1 MQNPET
7 IQVLQGLIQREEWDQ
22 LPEQYQALHTQD
34 IAEAFNE
41 IDREHLLP
49 AFQQLPSDR
58 WSAVFGYMAPT
69 RQFSLLDELDNDD
82 GRVILKDML
91 PDDLTSLLSSLSP
104 DDLEQLMRLLPQDRV
119 KESLKQ
125 LGYPEQSAGRLMTTD
140 FVTIRPEWTIDQSL
154 QHVRRQGES
163 EETINTLYTV
173 DSRGHLLGTVGLKR
187 LVLNDPQKKV
197 ESLIGGTPIAVNAGD
212 DRTEAWRMI
221 QHYDITAL
229 PVLDKTGVLLG
240 VVTVDDVMDVAEEEN
255 TEDFHKIGGVGAM
268 NLSLNDARPSLMYRK
283 RIGWLMIL
291 VFVNMFA
298 GGIIG
303 AYEDAIEGLFVLMT
317 FLPLVVDTGG
327 NAGSQS
333 ATLMVRALATGD
345 AHLKDWFKLLGKELG
360 VALALGLTM
369 GLAVFLVAFGWRAE
383 GAVDVS
389 AVIGLGMVGVV
400 IVGSLVGM
408 LLPFGLA
415 KMNLDPATASAPLI
429 TSIADLAG
437 IAMYFGI
444 AAAVLGLTV

>member
-1 MQNPET
+1 MQNPQE
-7 IQVLQGLIQREEWDQ
+7 VELLWELIQRETWDQ
-22 LPEQYQALHTQD
+22 LPEQYEALHTQD
-34 IAEAFNE
+34 IAETLNDVSKE
-41 IDREHLLP
+41 NVLP
-49 AFQQLPSDR
+49 AFQQLPRER
-58 WSAVFGYMAPT
+58 WSAVFGYMEQQ
-69 RQFSLLDELDNDD
+69 RQLGLLKEMDNED
-82 GRVILKDML
+82 GTAILSEML
-91 PDDLTSLLSSLSP
+91 PDDLTSLLGSLSSQ
-104 DDLEQLMRLLPQDRV
+104 DLEELMRLLPPARV
-119 KESLKQ
+119 KEALKQ
-125 LGYPEQSAGRLMTTD
+125 LGFPEQSAGRLMNTD
-140 FVTIRPEWTIDQSL
+140 FVTLRPNWTIGQAL
-154 QHVRRQGES
+154 EHVRKKRES
-163 EETINTLYTV
+163 EDTINTLYVV
-173 DSRGHLLGTVGLKR
+173 DTRGHLIGTVGLKR
-187 LVLNDPQKKV
+187 LVLSNPEDKV
-197 ESLIGGTPIAVNAGD
+197 ESLISGSVIAVNAGD
-212 DRTEAWRMI
+212 DRTEAWHMI

-229 PVLDKTGVLLG
+229 PVTDKTGVMLG

-268 NLSLNDARPSLMYRK
+268 NLSLNDARPSLLYRK

-345 AHLKDWFKLLGKELG
+345 VKLNQWFRLLGKELG
-360 VALALGLTM
+360 VALGLGISM
-369 GLAVFLVAFGWRAE
+369 GIAVFLVAFGWRAE
-383 GAVDVS
+383 GAADVS
-389 AVIGLGMVGVV
+389 LVIGLGMVGVV
-400 IVGSLVGM
+400 VVGSLVGM

-437 IAMYFGI
+437 IAMYFAI